1 MMSLRAVHAGTGYQY
16 LLRSVATHDAQ
27 PEAGQSLADYYAA
40 KGTPPGRW
48 IGTGCAGLE
57 SDATA
62 AGHTVDEAQMA
73 ALYGEGLH
81 PDTDAKMRDGTALV
95 DCKLGRA
102 FPIYTGGKPVLEA
115 IAKAEKTF
123 QRTEGRR
130 PTVAERGDI
139 AESVGRPFYLADG
152 GFDHASGADVIAY
165 VNRERDQVKQAVA
178 GFDFTFSPVK
188 SVSVLWA
195 LADENTASQVAALH
209 HEAVAEALAWAETN
223 AIYTRTGAGG
233 IQQVR
238 AKGLI
243 GAEFTH
249 FDTRGGDPDL
259 HSHVLLANKVQDAD
273 GNWKALDGQ
282 AIFQMHQAISSRYDT
297 ALHDRLSRHMGLEF
311 TARYPSP
318 DKAPVW
324 EVAGVDRRLCEA
336 FSSRRRLDLPV
347 YDELVSGCVRGCGRQ
362 PSQRASYAL
371 WQKAILV
378 TRDAKKPAQSL
389 AEHRRNWQDAA
400 ADIVGPEGVGEVLA
414 AAHQAATTP
423 TQQRPLFHADEH
435 AFVVAETAIAGV
447 TAKRAQFRRSHVD
460 TAVSVALKGYRFGSE
475 DARKRAHDGCTA
487 TAMAELAVQLT
498 PPETLGLPAR
508 LRTES
513 GVGIDRR
520 ANAELF
526 STRVVLDAET
536 RVTGAAQQPVAVLA
550 THEAVHAAGERFHSR
565 KGWGLNDGQRAMV
578 EHLATA
584 GTLVAAGV
592 GPAGTGKSAAMAVLA
607 DAWQSAG
614 HRVIGLAPSAAAGA
628 VLAEEIGSGA
638 HTIDQLVF
646 TWRGHHPTKPGGDP
660 AALPVTI
667 SPGDMLL
674 VDEAGMASTDQLA
687 ALTEIADATGAVV
700 RLVGDPSQLSAV
712 AGGGIFAEVCQ
723 SPGTPELR
731 QVMRM
736 GSDTA
741 QAAATLALREGTT
754 GAVDLYDGRGW
765 VCGGAREAMLT
776 AAAGAYLADT
786 AAGRSSLVIAATNS
800 DVDTLNELIRAHHV
814 TTGQV
819 DTSRQVSV
827 ARGDQVGVGDTVVA
841 RTNRLF
847 SGSDG
852 APAGRVRNGQLFTV
866 TGITGDGSLAVRDRT
881 TGHQSVLPADYTRD
895 HVHLGYAATV
905 HRAQGATVDTSHCV
919 IDGSVDRAGLYV
931 ALTRGR
937 HVNRTYAVCEATLDP
952 FAEDAHQHSAGDLGA
967 PTARQV
973 LERVLARD
981 TRMRSATE
989 TLREEMAAVTA
1000 PERLAGLY
1008 ARGVD
1013 LAARAF
1019 TAETLNAHIE
1029 ALPRVHSRA
1038 LDSDPEQREALA
1050 AAWTAAATAGHDP
1063 RQAWAQITADLD
1075 GAARPGRLLAHRLRE
1090 YTGPTGEATHPTPPP
1105 RVPGDDAE
1113 LAAWL
1118 SDTHRGLTT
1127 GADEPEPE
1135 SSPLRTV
1142 SEIRPGARVTD
1153 MDLSHCDLRGRDLT
1167 RVEFQDCDL
1176 TGTRF
1181 DEATLKAV
1189 TFMRCTLDGAAFT
1202 GATASLGGGM
1212 QMRGCSV
1219 DQLDLQNG
1227 HWTKLFLDRCTGDDL
1242 AAAGSDWRVTAVRNS
1257 HLSFNSSGALAENAN
1272 VAVEGSTVA
1281 GFDALGAYSTGEA
1294 TDLSAGRPGDGGADA
1309 VAEGREFEAA
1319 RERVES
1325 SAVVRLTDEDLDREY
1340 RKVSERVDLLAAR
1353 LERERAREQR
1363 RLQRQREQAGQSG
1376 AHERRVR
1383 ERQGELDAHAE
1394 AVRKAMPLHDLIAEC
1409 ERRSSES
1416 EHRHRQA
1423 DLELGTLGPLAIR
1436 RRKAAE
1442 ERRDTA
1448 DLECRHYA
1456 RELDEYRAVLA
1467 DIHPDPGP
1475 RQDWPDVLSRAA
1487 DTRARQ
1493 RELDNA
1499 VEADRRAQAPVSHRQ
1514 PIAEDRKFHT
1524 QWRDRVDEE
1533 IHRRRAQTPGQ
1544 RIIENAARQQY
1555 WDRREAEWRADRGV
1569 PTAGRTTVEETPAA
1583 GWSASTPDAG
1593 PDLGP

>member
-48 IGTGCAGLE
+48 IGTGCAGLD
-57 SDATA
+57 SDTTA

-81 PDTDAKMRDGTALV
+81 PDTDEMMAAGTPLSG
-95 DCKLGRA
+95 CKLGRA

-195 LADENTASQVAALH
+195 LADAGTASQIAALH

-223 AIYTRTGAGG
+223 AIYTRTGSGG
-233 IQQVR
+233 IEQVKT
-238 AKGLI
+238 KGLI

-259 HSHVLLANKVQDAD
+259 HSHVLLANKVQDER
-273 GNWKALDGQ
+273 GNWKSLDGQ
-282 AIFQMHQAISSRYDT
+282 AIFQMHQAIGARYNN
-297 ALHDRLSRHMGLEF
+297 AIQDRLARRMGLEF

-318 DKAPVW
+318 DKAAVW

-336 FSSRRRLDLPV
+336 FSSRRRLARPV
-347 YDELVSGCVRGCGRQ
+347 YDELVAAYVRRCGRQ
-362 PSQRASYAL
+362 PSERASYAL
-371 WQKAILV
+371 WQKAILD
-378 TRDAKKPAQSL
+378 TRDAKKPAASL
-389 AEHRRNWQDAA
+389 AEHRENWRRDADTLVGSERVEQVLADARAA
-400 ADIVGPEGVGEVLA
+400 ATEGAKQRPFFDSDTHAGAVA
-414 AAHQAATTP
+414 AAAV
-423 TQQRPLFHADEH
+423 AD
-435 AFVVAETAIAGV
+435 V
-447 TAKRAQFRRSHVD
+447 TGKRAQFRRSHVD
-460 TAVSVALKGYRFGSE
+460 TAVSVALKGYRFAS
-475 DARKRAHDGCTA
+475 DAARKRAHDGCTD
-487 TAMAELAVQLT
+487 TAMADLAVHLT

-508 LRTES
+508 LRTAS

-520 ANAELF
+520 ANAEVF
-526 STRVVLDAET
+526 STGAVLDAET
-536 RVTGAAQQPVAVLA
+536 HVVEAAQQPVAVLA
-550 THEAVHAAGERFHSR
+550 TQGAVHAAGERFHSR
-565 KGWGLNDGQRAMV
+565 KGWALNDGQTAMV

-592 GPAGTGKSAAMAVLA
+592 GPAGTGKSAAMRVLA
-607 DAWQSAG
+607 DAWQTSG

-628 VLAEEIGSGA
+628 VLAEEIGTDA

-667 SPGDMLL
+667 NPGDMLL

-687 ALTEIADATGAVV
+687 ALTEIAEQTGAVV

-723 SPGTPELR
+723 TPGTPELR

-736 GSDTA
+736 GSDTE
-741 QAAATLALREGTT
+741 QAEATLALREGNTT
-754 GAVDLYDGRGW
+754 AVDLYDGRGW
-765 VCGGAREAMLT
+765 VSGGAREAMLT
-776 AAAGAYLADT
+776 AAADAYIADT
-786 AAGRSSLVIAATNS
+786 AAGRSSLVIAATNT

-814 TTGQV
+814 TTGEV
-819 DTSRQVSV
+819 DTSREVTV

-852 APAGRVRNGQLFTV
+852 SPAGRVMNGQLFTV

-881 TGHQSVLPADYTRD
+881 TGQESVLPADYTRD

-937 HVNRTYAVCEATLDP
+937 HENRTYAVCEANLDP
-952 FAEDAHQHSAGDLGA
+952 FAEDAHQHSAGDTEA

-981 TRMRSATE
+981 PRERSATE
-989 TLREEMAAVTA
+989 TLREEMAAATA

-1008 ARGVD
+1008 RRGVD

-1019 TAETLNAHIE
+1019 TAETLDAHIE
-1029 ALPRVHSRA
+1029 ALPRVHSCA
-1038 LDSDPEQREALA
+1038 LEHDPEQREALA

-1075 GAARPGRLLAHRLRE
+1075 GAARPGHLLAHRLRE
-1090 YTGPTGEATHPTPPP
+1090 YTGHTGEATQPTPPP

-1118 SDTHRGLTT
+1118 TDTHRGLTT
-1127 GADEPEPE
+1127 PADEPEPE
-1135 SSPLRTV
+1135 DRPLRTV
-1142 SEIRPGARVTD
+1142 SEIRPGARVKD

-1181 DEATLKAV
+1181 DDATLKAV

-1219 DQLDLQNG
+1219 DQLDLRDG
-1227 HWTKLFLDRCTGDDL
+1227 HWSMFYLDRCTGDGL
-1242 AAAGSDWRVTAVRNS
+1242 AAAGSDWRVVDVRNS
-1257 HLSFNSSGALAENAN
+1257 HLSFRSAGALAENAN
-1272 VAVEGSTVA
+1272 VDVVDSDLA
-1281 GFDALGAYSTGEA
+1281 GFDALGAHSSSAPGLTPAETPSTGY
-1294 TDLSAGRPGDGGADA
+1294 TT
-1309 VAEGREFEAA
+1309 AE
-1319 RERVES
+1319 
-1325 SAVVRLTDEDLDREY
+1325 
-1340 RKVSERVDLLAAR
+1340 
-1353 LERERAREQR
+1353 
-1363 RLQRQREQAGQSG
+1363 
-1376 AHERRVR
+1376 
-1383 ERQGELDAHAE
+1383 
-1394 AVRKAMPLHDLIAEC
+1394 
-1409 ERRSSES
+1409 
-1416 EHRHRQA
+1416 
-1423 DLELGTLGPLAIR
+1423 
-1436 RRKAAE
+1436 
-1442 ERRDTA
+1442 
-1448 DLECRHYA
+1448 
-1456 RELDEYRAVLA
+1456 
-1467 DIHPDPGP
+1467 
-1475 RQDWPDVLSRAA
+1475 
-1487 DTRARQ
+1487 
-1493 RELDNA
+1493 
-1499 VEADRRAQAPVSHRQ
+1499 
-1514 PIAEDRKFHT
+1514 
-1524 QWRDRVDEE
+1524 
-1533 IHRRRAQTPGQ
+1533 
-1544 RIIENAARQQY
+1544 
-1555 WDRREAEWRADRGV
+1555 
-1569 PTAGRTTVEETPAA
+1569 RT
-1583 GWSASTPDAG
+1583 TPDATPRPDTS
-1593 PDLGP
+1593 PDL